1 MQISFRRV
9 IFAFSAIAAITSSP
23 AYAETPDYSRVISS
37 VTLSFEG
44 GDTDRTVLVENDD
57 AGADLYIYRAL
68 EPSRAAP
75 AKPALIKKNAAW
87 SGAMWGTRP
96 SLEVSGKG
104 SLLVKSENDAI
115 GRGRWSQTLTIVYR
129 NKEFIVAGL
138 TREAHDTIDLTN
150 HSCDLNY
157 LAGKGLR
164 DGRRVAIKTPA
175 PKFADWSDEK
185 LPEACAF

>member
-1 MQISFRRV
+1 MIEKILCLAFLV
-9 IFAFSAIAAITSSP
+9 FALP
-23 AYAETPDYSRVISS
+23 AYAQAPDLARVLSA
-37 VTLSFEG
+37 VTLSFESN
-44 GDTDRTVLVENDD
+44 GDTDRAVLVENDD

-75 AKPALIKKNAAW
+75 AKPALVKKNAAW

-96 SLEVSGKG
+96 SLELSGKG

-129 NKEFIVAGL
+129 SKEFIVAGL
-138 TREAHDTIDLTN
+138 TREARDTIDLKS

-157 LAGKGLR
+157 LSGKGVR
-164 DGRRVAIKTPA
+164 NGKPVAIKTPA